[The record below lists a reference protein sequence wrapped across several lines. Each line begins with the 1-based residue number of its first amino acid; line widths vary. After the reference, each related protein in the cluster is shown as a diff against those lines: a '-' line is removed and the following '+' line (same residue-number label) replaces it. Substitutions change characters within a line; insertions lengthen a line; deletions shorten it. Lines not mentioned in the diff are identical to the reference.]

1 MLNFHASLTFRRSY
15 TNMDIHDRLGRQ
27 LRMKHREKSM
37 ETSKGD
43 ITEMRKTSTGDTK
56 DKTQKRKS

>member
-1 MLNFHASLTFRRSY
+1 
-15 TNMDIHDRLGRQ
+15 MDIHDRLGRQ

-43 ITEMRKTSTGDTK
+43 ITEMRKTSTGDAK